1 MSSNITDKA
10 LNIPSFIVMD
20 VLERARVLERQ
31 GIDIIHMEVG
41 EPDFDTP
48 DCIVQAGCQALKEGK
63 THYTHSQGLLLLRE
77 AICEDYHKR
86 YGVSFDPDQ
95 VIVTM
100 GTSPALLMLFAAML
114 DKDDEIIMTNPYYP
128 CYANMV
134 KFLGGV
140 PRLVPVTPEES
151 FHLTPEKIK
160 PFLSRK
166 TKAILINSP
175 ANPTGMCMD
184 PEVMEEIVGIGVP
197 IISDEIYHGIR
208 YEGKDHSFLEFQQEA
223 FVINGFSKRYA
234 MTGWRLG
241 YLIAP
246 REFIRP
252 LQKIQQNFLIS
263 AGSVSQ
269 WAGVAALRKAA
280 PDVERMKQV
289 YDERRR
295 YMIQRIREM
304 GFGLPVE
311 PSGAFYMLANAGH
324 LSKNSYELAFEILEN
339 AHVGVTPGI
348 DFGRNAEGY
357 LRFSYA
363 NSLENIREGLSRLE
377 KYLATRRVSPSG

>member
-1 MSSNITDKA
+1 MSSNITDRA

-20 VLERARVLERQ
+20 VLERARVLENQ
-31 GIDIIHMEVG
+31 GIDVIHMEVG

-48 DCIVQAGCQALKEGK
+48 DCIVQAGCKALKEGK

-184 PEVMEEIVGIGVP
+184 PEVMKEIAGIGIPV
-197 IISDEIYHGIR
+197 ISDEIYHGIR
-208 YEGKDHSFLEFQQEA
+208 YEGNDHSFLEFQPEA

-246 REFIRP
+246 KNWIRP
-252 LQKIQQNFLIS
+252 LQKMQQNFFIS
-263 AGSVSQ
+263 AADFAQ
-269 WAGVAALRKAA
+269 WAGLAALKEAQ
-280 PDVERMKQV
+280 PDVDRMVQT
-289 YDERRR
+289 YRERRD
-295 YMIQRIREM
+295 YLYTALKNL
-304 GFGLPVE
+304 GFKIYALPQ
-311 PSGAFYMLANAGH
+311 GAFYLFADCREFSDNA
-324 LSKNSYELAFEILEN
+324 YTFAFDVLEH
-339 AHVGVTPGI
+339 AHVGITPGI
-348 DFGRNAEGY
+348 DFGPMGEGY
-357 LRFSYA
+357 VRFSYA
-363 NSLENIREGLSRLE
+363 NSLENIREGVVRIR
-377 KYLATRRVSPSG
+377 KYLKSR

>member
-1 MSSNITDKA
+1 MSSNITDRA

-20 VLERARVLERQ
+20 VLERARVLEKQ
-31 GIDIIHMEVG
+31 GIDVIHMEVG

-48 DCIVQAGCQALKEGK
+48 DCIVQAGCKALKEGK

-184 PEVMEEIVGIGVP
+184 PEVMKEIAGIGIPV
-197 IISDEIYHGIR
+197 ISDEIYHGIR
-208 YEGKDHSFLEFQQEA
+208 YEGNDHSFLEFQPEA

-246 REFIRP
+246 KDWIRP
-252 LQKIQQNFLIS
+252 LQKMQQNFFIS
-263 AGSVSQ
+263 AADFAQ
-269 WAGVAALRKAA
+269 WAGLAALKEAQ
-280 PDVERMKQV
+280 PDVDRMVQT
-289 YDERRR
+289 YRERRD
-295 YMIQRIREM
+295 YLYTALKNL
-304 GFGLPVE
+304 GFKIYALPQ
-311 PSGAFYMLANAGH
+311 GAFYLFADCREFSDNA
-324 LSKNSYELAFEILEN
+324 YTFAFDVLEH
-339 AHVGVTPGI
+339 AHVGITPGI
-348 DFGRNAEGY
+348 DFGPMGEGY
-357 LRFSYA
+357 VRFSYA
-363 NSLENIREGLSRLE
+363 NSLENIREGIRRLYTFLE
-377 KYLATRRVSPSG
+377 KSL

>member
-1 MSSNITDKA
+1 MSSNITDRA

-20 VLERARVLERQ
+20 VLERARVLENQ
-31 GIDIIHMEVG
+31 GIDVIHMEVG

-48 DCIVQAGCQALKEGK
+48 DCIVQAGCKALKEGK

-184 PEVMEEIVGIGVP
+184 PEVMKEIAGIGIPV
-197 IISDEIYHGIR
+197 ISDEIYHGIR
-208 YEGKDHSFLEFQQEA
+208 YEGNDHSFLEFQPEA

-246 REFIRP
+246 KNWIRP
-252 LQKIQQNFLIS
+252 LQKMQQNFFIS
-263 AGSVSQ
+263 AADFAQ
-269 WAGVAALRKAA
+269 WAGLAALKEAQ
-280 PDVERMKQV
+280 PDVDRMVQT
-289 YDERRR
+289 YRERRD
-295 YMIQRIREM
+295 YLYTALKNL
-304 GFGLPVE
+304 GFKIYALPQ
-311 PSGAFYMLANAGH
+311 GAFYLFADCREFSDNA
-324 LSKNSYELAFEILEN
+324 YTFAFDVLEH
-339 AHVGVTPGI
+339 AHVGITPGI
-348 DFGRNAEGY
+348 DFGPMGEGY
-357 LRFSYA
+357 VRFSYA
-363 NSLENIREGLSRLE
+363 NSLENIREGVVRIR
-377 KYLATRRVSPSG
+377 KYLKNR

>member
-20 VLERARVLERQ
+20 ILERARVLEGQ

-241 YLIAP
+241 YLVVP
-246 REFIRP
+246 KNWIRP
-252 LQKIQQNFLIS
+252 LQKMQQNFFIS
-263 AGSVSQ
+263 ASDFAQ
-269 WAGVAALRKAA
+269 WAGLAALREAQ
-280 PDVERMKQV
+280 PDVDRMVQT
-289 YDERRR
+289 YRERRD
-295 YMIQRIREM
+295 YLYTALNNL
-304 GFGLPVE
+304 GFKIYDLPQ
-311 PSGAFYMLANAGH
+311 GAFYLFADCREFSENA
-324 LSKNSYELAFEILEN
+324 YTFAFDILEH
-339 AHVGVTPGI
+339 AHVGITPGI
-348 DFGRNAEGY
+348 DFGPMGEGY
-357 LRFSYA
+357 VRFSYA
-363 NSLENIREGLSRLE
+363 NSLENIKEGVKRIRE
-377 KYLATRRVSPSG
+377 YLKNS

>member
-241 YLIAP
+241 YLVVP
-246 REFIRP
+246 KNWIRP
-252 LQKIQQNFLIS
+252 LQKMQQNFFIS
-263 AGSVSQ
+263 ASDFAQ
-269 WAGVAALRKAA
+269 WAGLAALREAQ
-280 PDVERMKQV
+280 PDVDRMVQT
-289 YDERRR
+289 YRERRD
-295 YMIQRIREM
+295 YLYTALNNL
-304 GFGLPVE
+304 GFKIYDLPQ
-311 PSGAFYMLANAGH
+311 GAFYLFADCREFSENA
-324 LSKNSYELAFEILEN
+324 YTFAFDILEH
-339 AHVGVTPGI
+339 AHVGITPGI
-348 DFGRNAEGY
+348 DFGPMGEGY
-357 LRFSYA
+357 VRFSYA
-363 NSLENIREGLSRLE
+363 NSLENIKEGVKRIRE
-377 KYLATRRVSPSG
+377 YLKNS

>member
-208 YEGKDHSFLEFQQEA
+208 YEGNDHSFLEFQQEA

-241 YLIAP
+241 YLVVP
-246 REFIRP
+246 KNWIRP
-252 LQKIQQNFLIS
+252 LQKMQQNFFIS
-263 AGSVSQ
+263 ASDFAQ
-269 WAGVAALRKAA
+269 WAGLAALREAQ
-280 PDVERMKQV
+280 PDVDRMVQT
-289 YDERRR
+289 YRERRD
-295 YMIQRIREM
+295 YLYTALNNL
-304 GFGLPVE
+304 GFKIYDLPQ
-311 PSGAFYMLANAGH
+311 GAFYLFADCREFSENA
-324 LSKNSYELAFEILEN
+324 YTFAFDILEH
-339 AHVGVTPGI
+339 AHVGITPGI
-348 DFGRNAEGY
+348 DFGPMGEGY
-357 LRFSYA
+357 VRFSYA
-363 NSLENIREGLSRLE
+363 NSLENIKEGVKRIRE
-377 KYLATRRVSPSG
+377 YLKNS